1 MTTASLPAA
10 ALDAQVNVARGGF
23 SLDARIAVAPGC
35 TTAVMGPS
43 GAGKS
48 TLLGAIAG
56 LVPLDAGRVMVDGRV
71 LSSAS
76 EQVAASHRGTILLGQ
91 DPRLFPHLS
100 ARENVAFG
108 PRAAGVPASQARRI
122 ADEWLERVGLADV
135 GPRRPAELSGGQQQR
150 VAIARALA
158 ASPRLVLLDEPFTS
172 LDPVT
177 ADGIRT
183 MLAAQLV
190 GRTSVIVTHDAVDAV
205 ALADRI
211 VVVEGGRV
219 TQAGIV
225 REVLRAPASDF
236 VASLAGLNRVVGV
249 AASGRCVVPDS
260 SLVLSGDRGVH
271 VADGASV
278 AAVFRPSDVRIVP
291 AGAPDPADATVW
303 MTHVTRFEQTVG
315 GVRVHTAGAGVVVDL
330 SFESMTQ
337 SDLHPGTPL
346 ALAVAAADVRILPA

>member
-1 MTTASLPAA
+1 MSGGATP
-10 ALDAQVNVARGGF
+10 ALDAQVGVERGGF
-23 SLDARIAVAPGC
+23 SLEVRVEVAPGRA
-35 TTAVMGPS
+35 TAVMGPS

-56 LVPLDAGRVMVDGRV
+56 LVPLDSGHVSVDGRV
-71 LSSAS
+71 LSSATQ
-76 EQVAASHRGTILLGQ
+76 QVAASRRGTVLLGQ

-108 PRAAGVPASQARRI
+108 PRAAGTAAPQARRI
-122 ADEWLERVGLADV
+122 ADEWLERVGLADA

-183 MLAAQLV
+183 LLAAQLA

-205 ALADRI
+205 ALADRL

-219 TQAGIV
+219 TQAGAV

-249 AASGRCVVPDS
+249 AASGRCAVPGAG
-260 SLVLSGDRGVH
+260 LVLGDETDARAV
-271 VADGASV
+271 DGSPV
-278 AAVFRPSDVRIVP
+278 AAVFRPGDVRIVP
-291 AGAPDPADATVW
+291 VGAPTPAGATVW
-303 MTHVTRFEQTVG
+303 RTYVARLEQTVG
-315 GVRVHTAGAGVVVDL
+315 GVRVHTAAAGVVVDL
-330 SFESMTQ
+330 SVESVAE
-337 SDLHPGTPL
+337 SDLHPGAPL
-346 ALAVAAADVRILPA
+346 TLAVAPDDVRILPA